1 MSPLPSAERL
11 AAIGLGIA
19 AFTILGLAFLV
30 VSDLT
35 READLHREVIAVQ
48 QEQDSLEA
56 LRVRLNQLVASARLA
71 AATGDDATFRAI
83 EREAAG
89 IDERLDS
96 LRGSDDDASLA
107 SVDALVDQAR
117 LLLVHARSVAPAYAK
132 GPAAAAAAVRE
143 TESVANAAGSSLERS
158 LEDLTG
164 RVNDRSL
171 ARIHV
176 GDSLRRYVAWFVAG
190 SVAALAGLFLAF
202 RRVQSRERAA
212 LRRIEWLAHFDSVTA
227 LPNRA
232 LLSDRLSQE
241 TARARRTGG
250 TFAIL
255 MFDLDG
261 FKAVNDTWGHAAGDR
276 VLALV
281 AERARAGVRAS
292 DTVGRFGGDEF
303 LAILPETAQEGALAV
318 AEKLRASLS
327 EPYAL
332 ESSIARVGVSVGV
345 ALFPDH
351 GEEADSLLSAADGAL
366 YEAKREGKGRV
377 HTARSTARRSRPE
390 SAQEAASG

>member
-1 MSPLPSAERL
+1 MSALPSAERL
-11 AAIGLGIA
+11 AAVGLAIA

-35 READLHREVIAVQ
+35 REGDLHREVIAVQ
-48 QEQDSLEA
+48 QEQDGLEA

-71 AATGDDATFRAI
+71 AATGDEATFHAI
-83 EREAAG
+83 ERESAT
-89 IDERLDS
+89 IDERLDA
-96 LRGSDDDASLA
+96 LRASDDASVP
-107 SVDALVDQAR
+107 SVESLVDQAR

-132 GPAAAAAAVRE
+132 GPAAAAAAVHE
-143 TESVANAAGSSLERS
+143 TEGVASTASASLERS
-158 LEDLTG
+158 LEDLTR
-164 RVNDRSL
+164 RVNERSL
-171 ARIHV
+171 ARIRV
-176 GDSLRRYVAWFVAG
+176 GESLRRYVAWFVAG

-202 RRVQSRERAA
+202 RRVQRRERAA

-232 LLSDRLSQE
+232 LLSDRLAQE
-241 TARARRTGG
+241 TARARRAGG
-250 TFAIL
+250 AFAIL
-255 MFDLDG
+255 LLDLDG
-261 FKAVNDTWGHAAGDR
+261 FKDVNDTWGHAAGDR

-292 DTVGRFGGDEF
+292 DTVGRLGGDEF
-303 LAILPETAQEGALAV
+303 LAILPETAQAGALAV

-327 EPYAL
+327 DPYAI
-332 ESSIARVGVSVGV
+332 ESAIARVGVSVGV

-377 HTARSTARRSRPE
+377 QMARSPAPRPRGE
-390 SAQEAASG
+390 PVREAASG